1 MVFIETR
8 QLTTSRNGMHD
19 VTGEILEVLK
29 KSGIKNGI
37 VTVEAEG
44 PACGILKMEE
54 AEGIANDLV
63 KQTRDLVPARVNFT
77 CQAPPEETA
86 GLLKS
91 ALFGSSLSLIVRD
104 GEPLFGGRILFAEYD
119 GPRDRRYAVCAQG
132 KEEA

>member
-1 MVFIETR
+1 MVYIETR
-8 QLTTSRNGMHD
+8 ELTTSRNGMHD
-19 VTGEILEVLK
+19 VTGEVREILK
-29 KSGIKNGI
+29 KSGVRNGTL
-37 VTVEAEG
+37 TVEAEG
-44 PACGILKMEE
+44 PACGILRMDE
-54 AEGIANDLV
+54 AEGIASDLV

-104 GEPLFGGRILFAEYD
+104 GVPFFGGRILFAEYD

-132 KEEA
+132 EE